1 MTRLSLLREQ
11 AYNKIMANIC
21 FTEYTFRGEV
31 EAVQRLH
38 DAFESFGY
46 CANLNDVYEKLGG
59 TEDVDD
65 DRATVDWYGE
75 VDKMDG
81 SLMAQ
86 VNSAGCTPTD
96 IVSAI
101 CDLLGIRAN
110 WYSEEPSDGM
120 YEKHDEDDDYAT
132 IVYVVEDR
140 ENGTNDSFGTLE
152 SIIKCNFSEELTED
166 EIKAIDSIE
175 ELEEVINAKR
185 EENGEEGISI
195 YEVEEV

>member
-1 MTRLSLLREQ
+1 
-11 AYNKIMANIC
+11 MANIC

-31 EAVQRLH
+31 EAVQKLH

-59 TEDVDD
+59 KEDVAD
-65 DRATVDWYGE
+65 DRATLEWYGE
-75 VDKMDG
+75 VDKVDG
-81 SLMAQ
+81 TLMAN

-120 YEKHDEDDDYAT
+120 YEKHDEDNDYAT
-132 IVYVVEDR
+132 FVYIVEDR
-140 ENGTNDSFGTLE
+140 ENGTNDSFGSLE

-175 ELEEVINAKR
+175 ELEEVVNDNRAFR
-185 EENGEEGISI
+185 EMEGISI